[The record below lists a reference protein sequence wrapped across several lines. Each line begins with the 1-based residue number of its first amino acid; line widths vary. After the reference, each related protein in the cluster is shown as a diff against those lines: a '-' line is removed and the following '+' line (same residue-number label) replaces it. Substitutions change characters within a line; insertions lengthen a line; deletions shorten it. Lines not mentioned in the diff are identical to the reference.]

1 MSSFDNNDDCIF
13 SCNIDDLPSNYT
25 KLAIQSYEK
34 YGVFFLRGVFSKSEI
49 KSLREDADQLFI
61 EEVGERNRT
70 VSQIQSETLKHSFS
84 EAFMNTR
91 LLTAL
96 NDIFSDPDVSL
107 LPPFNLTKNHMPHSV
122 DTKAMG
128 WHRDCGGE
136 LPIKQCREILENPKY
151 MFGKVGVFLQDNAE
165 YGGAIDIVPGS
176 NKDFSRFPRG
186 CSNAVFWLK
195 VLIFV
200 QRYFPFIYKNNAV
213 RKVFC
218 VLIGMITTN
227 VRAGDAVIFDSRNLH
242 KGTPVRCDIEQSMI
256 YNCETLQ
263 AELPDNQTK
272 YVLYSQFGNS
282 LGIQSFFY
290 DRLNRKGGES
300 EMDEWIKDAKAVKN
314 SLTEERYFFRKVG
327 SLLNNSFK
335 Y

>member
-1 MSSFDNNDDCIF
+1 MSHFDTNYDNVF
-13 SCNIDDLPSNYT
+13 SCDIDNLPSNYT
-25 KLAIQSYEK
+25 KLASQSFEK

-61 EEVGERNRT
+61 EEVGERNRA
-70 VSQIQSETLKHSFS
+70 VGHIQSETLKHSFS
-84 EAFMNTR
+84 EAFMNAR
-91 LLTAL
+91 LLTTL
-96 NDIFSDPDVSL
+96 NDIFPDPDVSL
-107 LPPFNLTKNHMPHSV
+107 LPPFNIAKNHMPHSV

-136 LPIKQCREILENPKY
+136 MPIKRCREILENPKY
-151 MFGKVGVFLQDNAE
+151 MFGKVGVYLQDNAE

-176 NKDFSRFPRG
+176 NMDFSKFPRG

-200 QRYFPFIYKNNAV
+200 QRYFPFIYKNNSV

-218 VLIGMITTN
+218 VLIGMMTTD
-227 VRAGDAVIFDSRNLH
+227 VRAGDAVIFDSRILH
-242 KGTPVRCDIEQSMI
+242 KGTPARCDIEQSMV
-256 YNCETLQ
+256 YHCKTLQ

-282 LGIQSFFY
+282 LGIQSYLY
-290 DRLNRKGGES
+290 DRLNRKGEES
-300 EMDEWIKDAKAVKN
+300 EVGEWIKDAKAVKN
-314 SLTEERYFFRKVG
+314 SLREEQYFFRKVG
-327 SLLNNSFK
+327 SLLSNSFK